1 MRKLIILACSARKL
15 SRACKAVDIYQGAIF
30 KFGRQ
35 YAETNN
41 YEIVILSAL
50 HGFLKPETV
59 IEPYNVKM
67 KKPYVGP
74 WPVGEGFYVGG
85 QLYFANAPQ
94 RFQPLVP
101 PAKLGFMLSSL
112 KQLTTG
118 KKSRQQLFKE
128 FNP

>member
-1 MRKLIILACSARKL
+1 MRRLIILACSARKL
-15 SRACKAVDIYQGAIF
+15 ASPAKAVDIYQGAIF

-35 YAETNN
+35 YAERNG

-50 HGFLKPETV
+50 HGFLKPDTV

-85 QLYFANAPQ
+85 QLYFANAPK

-101 PAKLGFMLSSL
+101 PAKMGFMLSALKKLNSGTSR
-112 KQLTTG
+112 KQLF
-118 KKSRQQLFKE
+118 Q
-128 FNP
+128 